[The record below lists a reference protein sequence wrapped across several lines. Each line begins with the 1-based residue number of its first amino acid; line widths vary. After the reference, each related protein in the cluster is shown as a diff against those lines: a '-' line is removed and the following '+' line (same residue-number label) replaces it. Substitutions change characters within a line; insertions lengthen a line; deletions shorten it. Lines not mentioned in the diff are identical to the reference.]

1 MLLVAE
7 NVSKRY
13 LRKSGNSN
21 FFYAVQELNLSLE
34 RGCFTALTGRSG
46 SGKTTLLCMLSGLLK
61 PDEGSVMLDGSDLY
75 ALSDRELSLLRNRRI
90 AFIPQKANLVPSL
103 NMLENILL
111 PASLYN
117 GAADAKRAGELMEAL
132 DISSLQSARPFELS
146 GGETRRA
153 AIARAL
159 LAKPEIILADE
170 PTGDLDDENT
180 KAVLTLLAQA
190 AADGAA
196 VLMVT
201 HDPLASAA
209 AQSVLTM
216 NAGRL
221 TGEG

>member
-1 MLLVAE
+1 MLLAAE

-13 LRKSGNSN
+13 LRKSAQSN
-21 FFYAVQELNLSLE
+21 FFYAVQELSLSLDE
-34 RGCFTALTGRSG
+34 GSFTALTGRSG

-61 PDEGSVMLDGSDLY
+61 PDEGSVTLDQKDLY
-75 ALSDRELSLLRNRRI
+75 ALCDRELSLFRNRAI

-103 NMLENILL
+103 NVLENILL
-111 PASLYN
+111 PASLYR
-117 GAADAKRAGELMEAL
+117 GTADAKRAQELMEAL
-132 DISSLQSARPFELS
+132 DIAPLKSARPFELS
-146 GGETRRA
+146 GGETRRV

-159 LAKPEIILADE
+159 LAKPGILLADE

-180 KAVLTLLAQA
+180 KTVLTLLAQA
-190 AADGAA
+190 AGDGAA

-209 AQSVLTM
+209 AQRRLVM

-221 TGEG
+221 TDED

>member
-1 MLLVAE
+1 MLFAAE
-7 NVSKRY
+7 NLSKRY
-13 LRKSGNSN
+13 LRKSAQSN
-21 FFYAVQELNLSLE
+21 FFYAVQELSLSLGE
-34 RGCFTALTGRSG
+34 GSFTALTGRSG

-61 PDEGSVMLDGSDLY
+61 PDEGSVTLDGKDLY
-75 ALSDRELSLLRNRRI
+75 ALCDRELSLFRNRAI

-103 NMLENILL
+103 NVLENILL
-111 PASLYN
+111 PASLYK
-117 GAADAKRAGELMEAL
+117 GAADAKRAQELMEAL
-132 DISSLQSARPFELS
+132 DIAPLQSARPFELS

-159 LAKPEIILADE
+159 LAKPGIILADE

-180 KAVLTLLAQA
+180 KTVLMLLAQA
-190 AADGAA
+190 AGDGAA

-209 AQSVLTM
+209 AQRRLVM

-221 TGEG
+221 MDED

>member
-21 FFYAVQELNLSLE
+21 FFYAVQELSLSLE

-61 PDEGSVMLDGSDLY
+61 PDEGSVTLDGSDLY

-90 AFIPQKANLVPSL
+90 SFIPQKANLVPSL
-103 NMLENILL
+103 NTLENILL

-117 GAADAKRAGELMEAL
+117 GAADANRARELMEAL

-159 LAKPEIILADE
+159 LAKPGIILADE

-180 KAVLTLLAQA
+180 KAVLALLAQA

>member
-1 MLLVAE
+1 MLLAAE
-7 NVSKRY
+7 NLSKRY
-13 LRKSGNSN
+13 LRKSAQSN
-21 FFYAVQELNLSLE
+21 FFYAVQELSLSLDE
-34 RGCFTALTGRSG
+34 GSFTALTGRSG

-61 PDEGSVMLDGSDLY
+61 PDEGRVTLDGKDLY
-75 ALSDRELSLLRNRRI
+75 ALCDRELSLFRNRAI

-103 NMLENILL
+103 NVLENILL
-111 PASLYN
+111 PASLYK
-117 GAADAKRAGELMEAL
+117 GAADAKRAQELMEAL
-132 DISSLQSARPFELS
+132 DIAPLQSARPFELS

-159 LAKPEIILADE
+159 LAKPGIILADE

-180 KAVLTLLAQA
+180 KTVLTLLAQA
-190 AADGAA
+190 AGDGAA

-209 AQSVLTM
+209 AQRRLVM

-221 TGEG
+221 TDED